1 MWDYLYAFTPRSVV
15 IKNRRLGL
23 FWRLMQVITIVY
35 LTWTLTRD
43 LDWAMQVE
51 IPEGFHDQ
59 WIDTSANSYFSE
71 LHSDDARTHCS
82 HPEKL
87 WYKWSDDYVYH
98 PRGCITLNEGDIW
111 QKKGE
116 STTFIPTYFED
127 TWVEQASGTKECD
140 RLKKCCAD
148 GTCFGNRKVG
158 VFKNKTHISTVKGTA
173 TCRCEAEASYFVKGV
188 AGLPIYMSSS
198 FVVASPGKERLSGS
212 TNRAQDNL
220 IVFVQK
226 AADFQPESK
235 SSEKESKLLVSAEDE
250 SKVPVS
256 ATRAPPADHDSSLFV
271 ESSGKL
277 HAYDSKRSQKRT
289 SLASNIMQRLSG
301 RERRTSESMDVH
313 KALKRSQHEHDSLS
327 LPAAE
332 ISMMRAETSRTQ
344 QSNVESLREGSTK
357 PHQRQE
363 GKSTATNNP
372 FFATRFEPGSAV
384 GMSLEQWLQH
394 AEVTDGDLSGKPF
407 YESKVGDQSLLDIS
421 NTEVRPNTGA
431 DSGLKHPP
439 FRMTGIELTLDVS
452 FENKAYHGIAGVD
465 GAVMKVKVMARG
477 GWHSRPTTHVQIP
490 LDPESGRAKYLYRYY
505 YGVSCKI
512 KSTGKFGTWSVFA
525 ITAAMSS
532 VIAFWQV
539 PGAIITIIALY
550 LLGSASLVYYGAA
563 MDTVHVDEQLTG
575 MSLRA
580 LATYYTFQNRIKT
593 GDSADGKEGLSRDK
607 LEKDLRAAL
616 GGDDCVV
623 DEEQLNKSVNLI
635 FDLFDPDEDDV
646 IPASKMTDI
655 AMQDEFVKFE
665 EAVDKFSDRQDS
677 RLESVFKKIFIGK
690 DDSNEDVSSLIP
702 KAKRAL
708 VLRRRAT
715 RLQASVASSP
725 PPSPPKVSPAPS
737 QAGDAVPD
745 ADAPQQ

>member
-23 FWRLMQVITIVY
+23 FWRVMQLVTILY
-35 LTWTLTRD
+35 LAWTLTAD

-51 IPEGFHDQ
+51 TPEGFHDQ
-59 WIDTSANSYFSE
+59 WIDTTSENYFTE
-71 LHSDDARTHCS
+71 LGLDDARTHCL

-98 PRGCITLNEGDIW
+98 PKGCIALNEGDIW

-116 STTFIPTYFED
+116 SSTFIPTYFED
-127 TWVEQASGTKECD
+127 TWVEQASGTKECAG
-140 RLKKCCAD
+140 LEKCCAD

-158 VFKNKTHISTVKGTA
+158 VFKSKTHISTVKGTA

-188 AGLPIYMSSS
+188 AGLPMYLSSS
-198 FVVASPGKERLSGS
+198 YVVASPGKERLSGS

-220 IVFVQK
+220 IVFVRNH
-226 AADFQPESK
+226 AGDFQPESK
-235 SSEKESKLLVSAEDE
+235 TSEKESKVPVSATDE
-250 SKVPVS
+250 SKGSVS
-256 ATRAPPADHDSSLFV
+256 ATRAPPADHDSSLLV
-271 ESSGKL
+271 ESSGTL
-277 HAYDSKRSQKRT
+277 HTYDSKQSQKRT
-289 SLASNIMQRLSG
+289 VASEIVQRLSG
-301 RERRTSESMDVH
+301 RGRRTSKSMDGA
-313 KALKRSQHEHDSLS
+313 KPLKRSQHEHDSLS
-327 LPAAE
+327 LPAEE
-332 ISMMRAETSRTQ
+332 ISIMRAETGRTQ
-344 QSNVESLREGSTK
+344 QRNVESLREASAR
-357 PHQRQE
+357 PHQKQE
-363 GKSTATNNP
+363 GKSTITNNP
-372 FFATRFEPGSAV
+372 FLATRFEPGSAV
-384 GMSLEQWLQH
+384 GMSLERWLEH
-394 AEVTDGDLSGKPF
+394 AEVTDGDLAGQPF
-407 YESKVGDQSLLDIS
+407 YENKVGGKSLLDVS
-421 NTEVRPNTGA
+421 NTEVRSNTGP
-431 DSGLKHPP
+431 DSERNHPP
-439 FRMTGIELTLDVS
+439 FRMTGLELTLDVS
-452 FENKAYHGIAGVD
+452 FENKAYHGISGVD
-465 GAVMKVKVMARG
+465 GVVMKVKVMARG
-477 GWHSRPTTHVQIP
+477 GWHSRPATHVLIP
-490 LDPESGRAKYLYRYY
+490 LDPESGRTKYLHRYY

-539 PGAIITIIALY
+539 PGAIITVIALY

-593 GDSADGKEGLSRDK
+593 GESADGKDGLSRDK

-616 GGDDCVV
+616 GGEDCVV

-635 FDLFDPDEDDV
+635 FDMFDPDGENV

-655 AMQDEFVKFE
+655 AMQDEFVKFG
-665 EAVDKFSDRQDS
+665 EAVDKFSDRQDT
-677 RLESVFKKIFIGK
+677 RLEAVFKKIFIGK
-690 DDSNEDVSSLIP
+690 DDSLEDVSSLIP
-702 KAKRAL
+702 VSKRASL
-708 VLRRRAT
+708 ARRRAT
-715 RLQASVASSP
+715 RLQRSAPSP
-725 PPSPPKVSPAPS
+725 PPSPPKISPAPS